1 MLEEAAQ
8 QLAQLAKQPLRAY
21 STYDFGRERDTS
33 ARSIV
38 VPTDV
43 AEDLLNTFRNELSP
57 GVIAF
62 IGTTRWLGDE
72 QHDAASE
79 LVVANGASQF
89 DSLLVARSDAINY
102 GMETEDLVKKLTEYD
117 QMHGIS
123 IFHAETDTI
132 EFQLLRI
139 PDQLTAFCED
149 LYTFCPDIVDQNCET
164 VEALAQEIAA
174 NEGKVF
180 LWWD

>member
-8 QLAQLAKQPLRAY
+8 QLAQLAKQPPRAY

-43 AEDLLNTFRNELSP
+43 AEDLLNTFRNDLSQ

-62 IGTTRWLGDE
+62 IGTTRWLSDE

-79 LVVANGASQF
+79 L
-89 DSLLVARSDAINY
+89 SLQ
-102 GMETEDLVKKLTEYD
+102 TEP
-117 QMHGIS
+117 HS
-123 IFHAETDTI
+123 S
-132 EFQLLRI
+132 
-139 PDQLTAFCED
+139 
-149 LYTFCPDIVDQNCET
+149 
-164 VEALAQEIAA
+164 
-174 NEGKVF
+174 
-180 LWWD
+180 